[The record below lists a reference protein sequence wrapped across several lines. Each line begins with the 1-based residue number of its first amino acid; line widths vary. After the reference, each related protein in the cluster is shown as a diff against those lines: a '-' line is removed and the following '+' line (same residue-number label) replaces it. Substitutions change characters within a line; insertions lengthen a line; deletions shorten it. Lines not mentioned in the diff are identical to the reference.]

1 LELITKFFLHNYP
14 WVRRQAAQ
22 NLYDTCIMFN
32 DDLFLGDNE
41 EKSEQVMNLLT
52 ETDWEQ
58 NLDELTNIRQTLL
71 NLFHIE

>member
-1 LELITKFFLHNYP
+1 
-14 WVRRQAAQ
+14 
-22 NLYDTCIMFN
+22 MFN